1 VSWPLAAILI
11 AGLVAFAVV
20 WAAMCWSAVRFR
32 TLEAAALEND
42 KQRRYGADE
51 WDRRLKAETE
61 EMQRRVKEGRRA
73 N

>member
-1 VSWPLAAILI
+1 
-11 AGLVAFAVV
+11 
-20 WAAMCWSAVRFR
+20 VRFR